1 MKNDIVISH
10 DKLIE
15 LGGSEVIL
23 KILVNTLHPQYVL
36 TTSVKDKQKWER
48 YLGVKIVSPYIFKFI
63 KTDLLFRLLYPLI
76 CYFSKYL
83 KYDLKGCD
91 LFIYSSTSAK
101 HITFHNY
108 NRKVLYSNFPLKV
121 LRDQSK
127 YLGENATF
135 IKRFLL
141 LSYIS
146 FTRRI
151 ENSTMEKFNSIYVI
165 SQDSKDAYLKYYPKN
180 FNKENAGIIHLPVE
194 TVKKKREKK
203 KFAEGE
209 TISFLLISRLYN
221 EKGIIPFLDGFLSN
235 IGNHTL
241 RVIGTGPLLTKMRER
256 YAGQNV
262 KFLGFLDDNEK
273 NRELYRADLLIFPTK
288 QEWSMTV
295 IEANV
300 RGVLC
305 LVVNCS
311 ASREINAIISGVE
324 SEPNIIYDQCI
335 KMDSLT
341 NDLNTGYDAL
351 EKYEKKIDY
360 YFSPKRFSSEL
371 LRNLK

>member
-1 MKNDIVISH
+1 MKNDIVIAH

-23 KILVNTLHPQYVL
+23 KILVKTLRPQYVL
-36 TTSVKDKQKWER
+36 TTTVRDKQKWER
-48 YLGVKIVSPYIFKFI
+48 YLGVKIVSPYVFNFI
-63 KTDLLFRLLYPLI
+63 NTDLQFRLLYPLI

-83 KYDLKGCD
+83 KYDLKGFD
-91 LFIYSSTSAK
+91 LFIYSSTSVK

-127 YLGENATF
+127 YLGENVTF

-141 LSYIS
+141 LSYII

-151 ENSTMEKFNSIYVI
+151 ENSTMEKFNNIYVI
-165 SQDSKDAYLKYYPKN
+165 SQDSKDAYLKYYPKK
-180 FNKENAGIIHLPVE
+180 FNKENVGIIHLPVE
-194 TVKKKREKK
+194 KAKKKRKRK
-203 KFAEGE
+203 KFLEGE

-221 EKGIIPFLDGFLSN
+221 EKGIIPFLDEFLST
-235 IGNHTL
+235 IGNHAL

-256 YAGQNV
+256 YAGKNV
-262 KFLGFLDDNEK
+262 KFLGFLDEEEK
-273 NRELYRADLLIFPTK
+273 NRELCRADLLIFPTK

-305 LVVNCS
+305 AMLNCP
-311 ASREINAIISGVE
+311 ASREINTIISSIE
-324 SEPNIIYDQCI
+324 SEPNIVFDQSI
-335 KMDSLT
+335 EMDTLT
-341 NDLNTGYDAL
+341 NDLNNGYDAL
-351 EKYEKKIDY
+351 EKYEKKIDF
-360 YFSPKRFSSEL
+360 YFSPKRFGSEL
-371 LRNLK
+371 LKNLK